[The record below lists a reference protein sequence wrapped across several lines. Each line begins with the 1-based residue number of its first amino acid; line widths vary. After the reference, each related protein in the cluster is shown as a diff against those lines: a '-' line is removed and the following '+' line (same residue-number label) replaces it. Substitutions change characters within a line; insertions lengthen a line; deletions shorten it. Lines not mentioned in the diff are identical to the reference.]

1 MVMITE
7 HGPINEPSP
16 ERDFPTLSTIVL
28 LVTNAV
34 PLVGV
39 IFLGWRVFPL
49 LLLYWSENV
58 IVGGFNVL
66 RILVADPDQPLLW
79 GAKLFMIPFFCVHF
93 GMFTF
98 VHGVFVLSLFGGDQ
112 YNVRGFPGPS
122 TFLGAIRD
130 TGIGYAVFG
139 LVLSHTVSFIWN
151 YLRSGEYKR
160 VQLPVL
166 MMQPY
171 ARVMILH
178 FVVLGGGFAMAALH
192 APAAGVVLLVI
203 LKTTV
208 DLLAHH
214 KERAKFATRPVG
226 QLGQEGAQ

>member
-1 MVMITE
+1 MID
-7 HGPINEPSP
+7 EPDSKDDIST

-28 LVTNAV
+28 LVSNAV

-112 YNVRGFPGPS
+112 YNTRGFPGPS
-122 TFLGAIRD
+122 TFLAAIRD

-139 LVLSHTVSFIWN
+139 LVLSHAVSFIWN

-178 FVVLGGGFAMAALH
+178 FVVLGGAFAMAALQS
-192 APAAGVVLLVI
+192 PVAGVVLLVV
-203 LKTTV
+203 LKTSV
-208 DLLAHH
+208 DLVSHH
-214 KERAKFATRPVG
+214 RERAKFAAKP
-226 QLGQEGAQ
+226 